1 MVQTLGT
8 SASSQSGPGS
18 ASGVRRSWKRHRPS
32 SGRRSV
38 WATLCIGT
46 RPTPVSSG
54 WFHGPVTRTI
64 VSRSVRLDSVTT
76 SDQVMLR
83 ATGLGRRFGDL
94 WAIRGVDLEVSRGEV
109 LGLLG
114 PNGAGKTT
122 TVRLLTALIEP
133 TEGHASVDGLDVVER
148 PEEVRARVGILTE
161 TPGLYEKLSAT
172 ANLDFFGRLYGL
184 DAATRVERIEHFL
197 RLFSLWD
204 RRDDVAG
211 NFSKGMKQKLAIAR
225 ALLHDPA
232 VVFLDEPT
240 AALDPAAAYVVRE
253 AIEALRR
260 SGRTIVLATHNLDE
274 ADRLCDRVAFVRGGL
289 LRVDSPAGLRG
300 SVGARGVEVALAA
313 PPADRL
319 VAAAGAVPG
328 IASVEAVDHR
338 LVTVAAAPAAV
349 TPDLV
354 RALVAAGADIT
365 AVHERATTL
374 EQVYFEVMGA
384 RPDRGEA
391 T

>member
-1 MVQTLGT
+1 
-8 SASSQSGPGS
+8 
-18 ASGVRRSWKRHRPS
+18 
-32 SGRRSV
+32 
-38 WATLCIGT
+38 
-46 RPTPVSSG
+46 
-54 WFHGPVTRTI
+54 
-64 VSRSVRLDSVTT
+64 
-76 SDQVMLR
+76 MLR
-83 ATGLGRRFGDL
+83 TTGLGRRFGDL

-133 TEGHASVDGLDVVER
+133 TEGRASVDGLDVVER

-172 ANLDFFGRLYGL
+172 ANLEFFGRLYGL
-184 DAATRVERIEHFL
+184 DAPTRAERIERYL
-197 RLFSLWD
+197 RLFSLWE

-240 AALDPAAAYVVRE
+240 AALDPEAAYIVRE

-300 SVGARGVEVALAA
+300 SMGGHGVEIGLAEPAPDALAA
-313 PPADRL
+313 
-319 VAAAGAVPG
+319 AARAVPG
-328 IASVEAVDHR
+328 VTAVEAADRR
-338 LVTVAAAPAAV
+338 LIVATEDPAAV
-349 TPDLV
+349 TPELV
-354 RALVAAGADIT
+354 RTLVAGGAAIVT
-365 AVHERATTL
+365 VHERATTL
-374 EQVYFEVMGA
+374 EQVYFEVMGV
-384 RPDRGEA
+384 RPDRDEA
-391 T
+391 A

>member
-1 MVQTLGT
+1 M
-8 SASSQSGPGS
+8 
-18 ASGVRRSWKRHRPS
+18 
-32 SGRRSV
+32 
-38 WATLCIGT
+38 
-46 RPTPVSSG
+46 
-54 WFHGPVTRTI
+54 
-64 VSRSVRLDSVTT
+64 
-76 SDQVMLR
+76 
-83 ATGLGRRFGDL
+83 
-94 WAIRGVDLEVSRGEV
+94 DLEVFRGEV

-133 TEGHASVDGLDVVER
+133 TEGRAWVDGLDVTER
-148 PEEVRARVGILTE
+148 PEEVRSRVGILTE
-161 TPGLYEKLSAT
+161 TPGLYEKLSAA
-172 ANLDFFGRLYGL
+172 ANLEFFGRLYGL
-184 DAATRVERIEHFL
+184 DAATRAVRIERYL

-240 AALDPAAAYVVRE
+240 AALDPEAAYVVRE

-300 SVGARGVEVALAA
+300 SLGGHGLEVGLAA
-313 PPADRL
+313 
-319 VAAAGAVPG
+319 AASDAAIAAIRSVPG
-328 IASVEAVDHR
+328 VLGVEAVEAGRR
-338 LVTVAAAPAAV
+338 LVISAADPAAV
-349 TPDLV
+349 TPVVV
-354 RALVAAGADIT
+354 RALVEAGAAILS
-365 AVHERATTL
+365 VNERATTL
-374 EQVYFEVMGA
+374 EQVYFEVMGVRA
-384 RPDRGEA
+384 DRGEA
-391 T
+391 A